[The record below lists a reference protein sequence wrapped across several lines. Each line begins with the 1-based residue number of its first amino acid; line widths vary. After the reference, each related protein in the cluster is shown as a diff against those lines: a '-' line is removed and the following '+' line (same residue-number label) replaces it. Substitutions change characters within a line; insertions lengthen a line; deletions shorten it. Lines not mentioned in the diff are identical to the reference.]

1 MAKPQSD
8 LLTHI
13 QDIMETDASVPALRS
28 ALSDLLKTHQRQTRQ
43 LNRLVTLADANA
55 DKLQLS
61 NRKLELLSQNLS
73 RFVAQTVVD
82 SLAAGNDDTLKSTKR
97 SELTLFFSDIVGFT
111 SMTDELAPE
120 QMAWL
125 MNDYFTE
132 MTHICNRWG
141 GTLDQFIGD
150 AIVIFFGNPVSK
162 GLDADARATVHM
174 ALEMQQR
181 LGVLREKWKAA
192 GIRMPMRVRMGISSG
207 FCTVGNFGSDERLHY
222 TAIGRVV
229 NEAVRT
235 QALCPVDKVFI
246 TESTYNLVRDQI
258 SCKAC
263 EIVAS
268 VGSHQ
273 KINLFQPLEK
283 QPDIKTNDLL
293 PESLIVGN
301 TDGFKLYFDSTKV
314 TETGKV
320 KILLEDALKSLNE
333 NSNRQNR

>member
-141 GTLDQFIGD
+141 GKLDQFIGD

-162 GLDADARATVHM
+162 GLDADARAAVHM

-192 GIRMPMRVRMGISSG
+192 GIRMLMRVRMGISSG

-222 TAIGRVV
+222 TAIGRW
-229 NEAVRT
+229 
-235 QALCPVDKVFI
+235 
-246 TESTYNLVRDQI
+246 
-258 SCKAC
+258 
-263 EIVAS
+263 
-268 VGSHQ
+268 
-273 KINLFQPLEK
+273 
-283 QPDIKTNDLL
+283 
-293 PESLIVGN
+293 
-301 TDGFKLYFDSTKV
+301 
-314 TETGKV
+314 
-320 KILLEDALKSLNE
+320 
-333 NSNRQNR
+333 

>member
-1 MAKPQSD
+1 MTKSQSD
-8 LLTHI
+8 LSKHI
-13 QDIMETDASVPALRS
+13 HNILETDTPAPLLR
-28 ALSDLLKTHQRQTRQ
+28 AGLQDLLKAYERQTRQ
-43 LNRLVTLADANA
+43 MNRLVTLSDANA
-55 DKLQLS
+55 DKLQLT

-82 SLAAGNDDTLKSTKR
+82 SLAAGNDDTLKKIKR

-111 SMTDELAPE
+111 GMTDDLAPE

-150 AIVIFFGNPVSK
+150 AIVIFFGNPFSN
-162 GLDADARATVHM
+162 GLDADARAAVHM

-181 LGVLREKWKAA
+181 LSVLREKWKAA
-192 GIRMPMRVRMGISSG
+192 GIQIPMHVRMGISSG
-207 FCTVGNFGSDERLHY
+207 FCTVGNFGSSERLHY

-229 NEAVRT
+229 NEAART
-235 QALCPVDKVFI
+235 QALCPVDKVLV
-246 TESTYNLVRDQI
+246 TENTYNLVRDQI

-263 EIVAS
+263 DIAAS
-268 VGSHQ
+268 VGPHQ
-273 KINLFQPLEK
+273 KVNLFEPLET
-283 QPDIKTNDLL
+283 QAETLTNSPPD
-293 PESLIVGN
+293 ERLIVGN
-301 TDGFKLYFDSTKV
+301 SDGFKLYFDSNKV

-320 KILLEDALKSLNE
+320 KILLEDALKSLSE
-333 NSNRQNR
+333 KQT

>member
-1 MAKPQSD
+1 MTKSQSD
-8 LLTHI
+8 LSKHI
-13 QDIMETDASVPALRS
+13 HNILETDTPAPLLR
-28 ALSDLLKTHQRQTRQ
+28 AGLQDLLKAYERQTRQ
-43 LNRLVTLADANA
+43 MNRLVTLSDANA
-55 DKLQLS
+55 DKLQLT

-82 SLAAGNDDTLKSTKR
+82 SLAAGNDDTLKKIKR

-111 SMTDELAPE
+111 GMTDDLAPE

-150 AIVIFFGNPVSK
+150 AIVIFFGNPFSN
-162 GLDADARATVHM
+162 GLDADARAAVHM

-181 LGVLREKWKAA
+181 LSVLREKWKAA
-192 GIRMPMRVRMGISSG
+192 GIQIPMHVRMGISSG
-207 FCTVGNFGSDERLHY
+207 FCTVGNFGSSERLHY

-229 NEAVRT
+229 NEAART
-235 QALCPVDKVFI
+235 QDLCPVDKVLV
-246 TESTYNLVRDQI
+246 TENTYNLVRDQI

-263 EIVAS
+263 DIAAS
-268 VGSHQ
+268 VGPHQ
-273 KINLFQPLEK
+273 KVNLFEPLET
-283 QPDIKTNDLL
+283 QAETLTNSPPD
-293 PESLIVGN
+293 ERLIVGN
-301 TDGFKLYFDSTKV
+301 SDGFKLYFDSNKV

-320 KILLEDALKSLNE
+320 KILLEDALKSLSE
-333 NSNRQNR
+333 KQT

>member
-1 MAKPQSD
+1 MTKSQSD
-8 LLTHI
+8 LSKHI
-13 QDIMETDASVPALRS
+13 HNILETDTPSPLLR
-28 ALSDLLKTHQRQTRQ
+28 AGLQDLLKAYERQTRQ
-43 LNRLVTLADANA
+43 MNRLVTLSDANA
-55 DKLQLS
+55 DKLQLT

-82 SLAAGNDDTLKSTKR
+82 SLAAGNDDTLKKIKR

-111 SMTDELAPE
+111 GMTDDLAPE

-150 AIVIFFGNPVSK
+150 AIVIFFGNPFSN
-162 GLDADARATVHM
+162 GLDADARAAVHM

-181 LGVLREKWKAA
+181 LSVLREKWKAA
-192 GIRMPMRVRMGISSG
+192 GIQIPMHVRMGISSG
-207 FCTVGNFGSDERLHY
+207 FCTVGNFGSSERLHY

-229 NEAVRT
+229 NEAART
-235 QALCPVDKVFI
+235 QALCPVDKVLV
-246 TESTYNLVRDQI
+246 TENTYNLVRDQI

-263 EIVAS
+263 DIAAS
-268 VGSHQ
+268 VGPHQ
-273 KINLFQPLEK
+273 KVNLFEPLET
-283 QPDIKTNDLL
+283 QAETLTNSPPD
-293 PESLIVGN
+293 ERLIVGN
-301 TDGFKLYFDSTKV
+301 SDGFKLYFDSNKV

-320 KILLEDALKSLNE
+320 KILLEDALKSLSE
-333 NSNRQNR
+333 KQT

>member
-1 MAKPQSD
+1 MNNSQSD

-13 QDIMETDASVPALRS
+13 HDILETDAPAPALR
-28 ALSDLLKTHQRQTRQ
+28 AGLHDLLKAHKRQTRQ

-55 DKLQLS
+55 DKLQLT

-82 SLAAGNDDTLKSTKR
+82 SLATGNDDTLKSIKR

-111 SMTDELAPE
+111 GMTDELAPE

-150 AIVIFFGNPVSK
+150 AIVIFFGNPVSY
-162 GLDADARATVHM
+162 GLDADARAAVHM
-174 ALEMQQR
+174 ALEMQNR
-181 LGVLREKWKAA
+181 LSILREKWKAA
-192 GIRMPMRVRMGISSG
+192 GIRIPMRVRMGISSG

-229 NEAVRT
+229 NEAART
-235 QALCPVDKVFI
+235 QALCPVDKVLV
-246 TESTYNLVRDQI
+246 TETTYHLVRDQI
-258 SCKAC
+258 SCNAC
-263 EIVAS
+263 DIEAS

-273 KINLFQPLEK
+273 KINLFQPFET
-283 QPDIKTNDLL
+283 QPNMMANDLL
-293 PESLIVGN
+293 AESLIVGN
-301 TDGFKLYFDSTKV
+301 SDGFKLYFDNSKV
-314 TETGKV
+314 TETDKV
-320 KILLEDALKSLNE
+320 KTLLEDALKSLAE
-333 NSNRQNR
+333 KQ